1 MNKDQVKGKATDL
14 AGKAQEKAGELTGS
28 EEQQAKG
35 LGKQVK
41 GKVQE
46 GIGDV
51 KNAAD
56 KLKDDKPH

>member
-1 MNKDQVKGKATDL
+1 MNQDQVKGKANDV
-14 AGKAQEKAGELTGS
+14 AGKVQQKVGEMTGS

-46 GIGDV
+46 TKGDV
-51 KNAAD
+51 KNIIQ
-56 KLKDDKPH
+56 KDTND